1 MSQNKNALTRYLIY
15 DQCLRNTG
23 RNYTWKDLQ
32 EEVNKVL
39 IEEGFTGI
47 GKTTLFEDLKQLEF
61 STFNA
66 PIEKSKVGKTAY
78 YRYSDPNFSIK
89 NIPLNITEIE
99 QLKAAISILSRVKGL
114 PQFEWINELIPT
126 LETKLGIIQT
136 DSEVIGFEGNF
147 EYSGLGFFSELFNAI
162 INKRVLT
169 ITYRDFKQ
177 PDAYEITLHPY
188 YLKQFNNRWYVLGLN
203 EAIGIETWTMA
214 LDRIV
219 AITETNI
226 KHTPCTIDWEDY
238 FFDFIGITKLPGEP
252 VDVEIL
258 VLDQEQMEY
267 IKTNPL
273 HHSQKPFKQIG
284 DQFITSI
291 RVIPNYELEKLIL
304 SFGNRIVVN
313 KPVDLR
319 ARIIEKLNEA
329 AGNYFRIL

>member
-15 DQCLRNTG
+15 DKCLRNTG

-39 IEEGFTGI
+39 IEEGYTGI
-47 GKTTLFEDLKQLEF
+47 GKTTVFEDLKQLEF

-66 PIEKSKVGKTAY
+66 PIEKNKVGKTAY

-136 DSEVIGFEGNF
+136 DSDVIGFEGNF
-147 EYSGLGFFSELFNAI
+147 EYSGLEFFSELFNAI

-169 ITYRDFKQ
+169 IAYRDFKQ
-177 PDAYEITLHPY
+177 PEAYEITLHPY

-203 EAIGIETWTMA
+203 EANEIGTWTMA

-219 AITETNI
+219 ELKETTK
-226 KHTPCTIDWEDY
+226 KHIPCSIDWEDY
-238 FFDFIGITKLPGEP
+238 FFDFIGVTKLNSAP

-258 VLDQEQMEY
+258 VLDREQMEY

-273 HHSQKPFKQIG
+273 HHSQKPFKKIG
-284 DQFITSI
+284 DQFSTSI

-304 SFGNRIVVN
+304 SFGNRIIVN
-313 KPVDLR
+313 SPDSLR
-319 ARIIEKLNEA
+319 ESIIHKLNEA
-329 AGNYFRIL
+329 ASNYYRML